1 MEWLTRG
8 WDQGHWVAVGVGL
21 AAGVALAVLGMSG
34 LAELGAVAVALMMR
48 WGLWQ
53 IPPPGRSK
61 APGTP
66 PDAGSRLLQLAVV
79 VLVVTLVIE
88 IVMSPLNQ

>member
-1 MEWLTRG
+1 MEWLTKG
-8 WDQGHWVAVGVGL
+8 WDQGHWVAVGAGL

-34 LAELGAVAVALMMR
+34 LAELGTVAVALMMR

-53 IPPPGRSK
+53 IPPAGRSK
-61 APGTP
+61 ALGTP

-79 VLVVTLVIE
+79 VLLVTLVIE
-88 IVMSPLNQ
+88 IVMSPLN